1 MNRKSKLLPLDDRG
15 PLRVM
20 FLLSSMPVGGAETLL
35 VNLTRRLDKSRF
47 TPLLCCLQTLG
58 PLGEELAR
66 ELPAYH
72 GLIRGKYDALVLPRL
87 VRLLKRERVDAIV
100 TVGAGDKMFWGRI
113 AARLAGVPVIC
124 SAIHSTGWPDVIERP
139 NRWRLLT
146 HWTDAFIAVAD
157 EHGRHLVEIEG
168 FPTDRVHVIP
178 NGIDVQR
185 FTAAA
190 DAAPLRASLGIGAAA
205 PLVGIVAALRP
216 EKDHVLFLRTAAL
229 VHEKMCA
236 ARFLIIGEGPERP
249 VLEQLARELNLQDA
263 VQFLGN
269 RSDIPELLSALDVF
283 VLTSQMEASPVSIME
298 AMACG
303 KPVVAPRVGSID
315 ESVIDGVTGYLVEPG
330 KSTLA
335 ADRIL
340 RLLEDPSLARRMGQA
355 GRERVCQRSSLESMV
370 TGYEELLSTIYESK
384 VHQFAPRARPKP
396 RDIEV
401 PFPTAT
407 LR

>member
-1 MNRKSKLLPLDDRG
+1 MKRKRQLLPLEDRG

-47 TPLLCCLQTLG
+47 TPLLCCLQSLG

-66 ELPAYH
+66 ELPAYS
-72 GLIRGKYDALVLPRL
+72 GLIHGKYDLLVLPRL
-87 VRLLKRERVDAIV
+87 VRLLKRERVDAVV

-113 AARLAGVPVIC
+113 AARLAGIPVIC

-139 NRWRLLT
+139 NRSRLLT
-146 HWTDAFIAVAD
+146 HWTDAFIAVAE
-157 EHGRHLVEIEG
+157 EHGRHLVDVEG
-168 FPTDRVHVIP
+168 FPADRVHVIP

-185 FTAAA
+185 FTACGESGMT
-190 DAAPLRASLGIGAAA
+190 RKTLGIATEA

-216 EKDHVLFLRTAAL
+216 EKDHGMFLRTAAL
-229 VHEKMCA
+229 VCEKIPA
-236 ARFLIIGEGPERP
+236 ARFLIIGDGPERP
-249 VLEQLARELNLQDA
+249 ALERLSRDLNLQDA

-269 RSDIPELLSALDVF
+269 RADIPKLLSALDVF

-330 KSTLA
+330 SSVLA
-335 ADRIL
+335 AQRIL
-340 RLLEDPSLARRMGQA
+340 GLLENPALAQRLGQA
-355 GRERVCQRSSLESMV
+355 GRERVCDRSSLEAMV
-370 TGYEELLSTIYESK
+370 AGYEQLLSTIYESK
-384 VHQFAPRARPKP
+384 VRPP
-396 RDIEV
+396 VSRRTAHAGTAQV
-401 PFPTAT
+401 PLSAGGVP
-407 LR
+407 